1 MSQVASQF
9 GERKRPDPYA
19 DENTIVRRKRGV
31 TIGAYQG
38 LTIAALACL
47 VGSLFFLGV
56 NSTAQK
62 GVSLVALMVAA
73 VFLATMARRKSRS
86 VESDRTQMLV
96 MVWLIGTAFCWV
108 AMAVVLFLP
117 SNMLWERG
125 PIYATAIGAT
135 GVIMTAAGALTLSSI
150 YGRDWASRKGRA
162 S

>member
-1 MSQVASQF
+1 MSQVA
-9 GERKRPDPYA
+9 ERKRPDPYA

-47 VGSLFFLGV
+47 VGALFFLGV
-56 NSTAQK
+56 DTAAQK
-62 GVSLVALMVAA
+62 GVSVVALLVAAG
-73 VFLATMARRKSRS
+73 FIFTMARRKSRS

-96 MVWLIGTAFCWV
+96 AVWLVGTALCWI

-117 SNMLWERG
+117 ANLLWERG

-135 GVIMTAAGALTLSSI
+135 GVLMTAVGSLTLSSL

-162 S
+162 G

>member
-1 MSQVASQF
+1 MSQVA
-9 GERKRPDPYA
+9 ERKRPDPYA
-19 DENTIVRRKRGV
+19 DESTIVRRKRGV

-47 VGSLFFLGV
+47 VGALFFLGV
-56 NSTAQK
+56 NTMAQK
-62 GVSLVALMVAA
+62 LVSLVALAVAA
-73 VFLATMARRKSRS
+73 VFVFTMARRKSRS

-96 MVWLIGTAFCWV
+96 AVWLVGTAMCWI

-117 SNMLWERG
+117 ANLLWERG

-135 GVIMTAAGALTLSSI
+135 GVLMTAIGALTLSSI

>member
-1 MSQVASQF
+1 MSQVA
-9 GERKRPDPYA
+9 ERKRPDPYA
-19 DENTIVRRKRGV
+19 DESTIVRRKRGV

-47 VGSLFFLGV
+47 VGALFFLGV
-56 NSTAQK
+56 NTSAQK
-62 GVSLVALMVAA
+62 GVALIALAIAA
-73 VFLATMARRKSRS
+73 VFVFTMARRKSRS

-96 MVWLIGTAFCWV
+96 AVWLVGTSMCWI

-117 SNMLWERG
+117 ANLLWELG

-135 GVIMTAAGALTLSSI
+135 GVLMTAAGALTLSSV
-150 YGRDWASRKGRA
+150 YGRDWASRKGRT

>member
-1 MSQVASQF
+1 MSQVA
-9 GERKRPDPYA
+9 ERKRPDPYA

-47 VGSLFFLGV
+47 VGGLFFLGV
-56 NSTAQK
+56 NSAAQK
-62 GVSLVALMVAA
+62 AVSIVALLVAAA
-73 VFLATMARRKSRS
+73 FIATMARRKSRS

-96 MVWLIGTAFCWV
+96 AVWLVGTALCWI

-117 SNMLWERG
+117 ANLLWERG

-135 GVIMTAAGALTLSSI
+135 GVLMTAAGALTLSSI